1 MGVFI
6 SSSHMVCFTS
16 SFCNLREEQNVISK
30 SKRPKPQEVYLR
42 AGVRKKMPTNGS
54 QHRGTG
60 RDFRRM
66 VNSPY
71 FRSTGNLPSLPEN
84 PHSNT
89 SLGLIFPRMERRGL
103 HGRNSTSITSSA
115 FQQDTNSQ
123 SLPSSASTITSKSTT
138 ISNSSLS
145 SVLGSQVDM
154 LSTLSHAPVT
164 QDVASF
170 VTIMSSV
177 PSSGNDEGV
186 SNAMQSVLTTLPK
199 NNITFPENITFSDDD
214 DDDDHLFSTNAAA
227 CLSNIETLRLHSF
240 KIPEKTKKRRKK
252 RGPLPSTTK
261 AKFYHL
267 PDASRI
273 PKFRKLTNGSADPLL
288 LEHINSGYGFPR
300 DCYNFEKKEPC
311 SISLS
316 LGLTEQRF
324 DDRIRQYFPLLPN
337 IYFFHTLDRNKRPKR
352 VNIKCPINIKSL
364 KYNGVI
370 VIASQ
375 SLEALPQSTSTP
387 SQASRLNVSPG
398 ENSFFY
404 MALSTQTIVAMLKDQ
419 TCIYVLL
426 ICSALPQS
434 TSTPSQA
441 SRLNVSP
448 ALPQSTSTPSQASRL
463 NVSPA
468 LPQSTSTPS
477 QASRINVSPESRP
490 RICGVC
496 GCTYIENCIRCEQD
510 LEYEESIRADRAAD
524 IHNSNYDVESDN
536 ENTPLCSED
545 LRAARVAFLTKNSTA
560 SNNTFGNDE
569 VERFFERSGGDI
581 DEPEVDINY
590 IPATSHSEFME
601 NALSK
606 FTAIDKKKKIIII
619 QRDKSKFWSVLF
631 RQKLNLTTHAPC
643 VRFAGEAGADAG
655 GPLREFLTLSMK
667 NIPLLSTMVF
677 GEEKC
682 LCFDANTES
691 LIDNKYF
698 FLGQLSALS
707 ILQNGRGPECFHPA
721 VVRSIYGLN
730 QPATI
735 ENVGDYEIKKTL
747 ENIQNGDYDS
757 LLEKGISVINR
768 SETELR
774 RLFLSNRIVHQN
786 YSSIHQY
793 ISGIKSI
800 CPAFTEQRAYQIME
814 KYFLFSDKEI
824 SYDDMVALFN
834 YEDLDECEVGSNRF
848 LEIQDCIVEFEL
860 FLSQV
865 DSGEVTRNNL
875 PLRFDQLVEF
885 CTGVDRIPPYGFEKK
900 IDVKFKDVS
909 LPNASTCSLTLTIP
923 TKELS
928 KRMATGIH
936 FGEGF
941 GVV

>member
-1 MGVFI
+1 MTRNKVSRSRNFKIQKKKNKINEKNEINCPAYFTMGVFI

-16 SFCNLREEQNVISK
+16 SFCNLKEEQNVISK

-54 QHRGTG
+54 QHRSTG

-89 SLGLIFPRMERRGL
+89 SL
-103 HGRNSTSITSSA
+103 A

-199 NNITFPENITFSDDD
+199 NNITFPENITFSDDDDDDD

-387 SQASRLNVSPG
+387 SQASRSNV
-398 ENSFFY
+398 
-404 MALSTQTIVAMLKDQ
+404 L
-419 TCIYVLL
+419 
-426 ICSALPQS
+426 SALPQS

-463 NVSPA
+463 NVSP
-468 LPQSTSTPS
+468 
-477 QASRINVSPESRP
+477 ESRP

-496 GCTYIENCIRCEQD
+496 GSTYIENCIRCEQD

-569 VERFFERSGGDI
+569 VELFFERSGGDI

-590 IPATSHSEFME
+590 IPATSHSEFMD

-774 RLFLSNRIVHQN
+774 RLFLINGIVHQN

-800 CPAFTEQRAYQIME
+800 YPAFTEQRAYQIME

-824 SYDDMVALFN
+824 TYDDMVALFN
-834 YEDLDECEVGSNRF
+834 YEDLDECEVNSNRF

>member
-1 MGVFI
+1 
-6 SSSHMVCFTS
+6 
-16 SFCNLREEQNVISK
+16 
-30 SKRPKPQEVYLR
+30 
-42 AGVRKKMPTNGS
+42 
-54 QHRGTG
+54 
-60 RDFRRM
+60 
-66 VNSPY
+66 
-71 FRSTGNLPSLPEN
+71 
-84 PHSNT
+84 
-89 SLGLIFPRMERRGL
+89 MERRGL

-199 NNITFPENITFSDDD
+199 NNITFPENITFSDDDD

-375 SLEALPQSTSTP
+375 SLEALPQSTSSLP
-387 SQASRLNVSPG
+387 EAS
-398 ENSFFY
+398 
-404 MALSTQTIVAMLKDQ
+404 LS
-419 TCIYVLL
+419 
-426 ICSALPQS
+426 
-434 TSTPSQA
+434 
-441 SRLNVSP
+441 
-448 ALPQSTSTPSQASRL
+448 

-774 RLFLSNRIVHQN
+774 RLFLINRIVHQN

>member
-387 SQASRLNVSPG
+387 SQASRLNVSP
-398 ENSFFY
+398 
-404 MALSTQTIVAMLKDQ
+404 
-419 TCIYVLL
+419 
-426 ICSALPQS
+426 ALPQS

-448 ALPQSTSTPSQASRL
+448 ALPQSTSSLPEASL
-463 NVSPA
+463 SNVSPA